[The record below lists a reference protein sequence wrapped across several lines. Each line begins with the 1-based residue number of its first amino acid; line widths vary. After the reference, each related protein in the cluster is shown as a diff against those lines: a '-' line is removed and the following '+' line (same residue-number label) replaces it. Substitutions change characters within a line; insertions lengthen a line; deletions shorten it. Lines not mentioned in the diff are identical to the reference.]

1 MNKAFLRGLVVAAV
15 LLINCTLLSG
25 FIERQMTV
33 PVRECSPRYDNAV
46 GSQRIPADAIRW
58 EDGQS
63 FLYAIQEG
71 QGLTAGLWAKRVP
84 VNVMGI
90 EGAAAFVME
99 DESQAY
105 VLYGSRPFQD
115 GERVLPVEEGQA
127 QPDTLLL
134 WMPAGASPLEEGA
147 AVPLGEGEATLY
159 SRGSDAAFPGGKGA
173 GPAGSGGVARPKR
186 RNQLPGAG
194 KTAQRAALAGGGGP
208 CWCLPPCCWPSCF
221 ARPWDRQGA
230 GPGTWAAAWDAFWLG
245 WAWFLCWA
253 APSCPL
259 RCCQRAISLLGAI
272 TATCSGWRKMG
283 WQLSRRMPAA
293 QSSST
298 SWGSGS
304 GRPCSF
310 WREGRRCSVCFLSR
324 WGCISEGALVFT
336 HGAAVSLL
344 SERRKAK
351 NRKVGIGDALV

>member
-84 VNVMGI
+84 VNVIGI
-90 EGAAAFVME
+90 EGTAAFVME

-134 WMPAGASPLEEGA
+134 WMPAGAAPLEEGA
-147 AVPLGEGEATLY
+147 TIPLGEGEATLY
-159 SRGSDAAFPGGKGA
+159 SREVTQPFLAERELAQLVPEELRAQSAVISCQELEKLLNGLPWLAGAALLALATLLLAILLCVALGHERRWPWYLGCGVGCFLAWVGLVLVLGRTQLPSSLLPTGNIFAWGHYSNLFQLAEKGLAAFA
-173 GPAGSGGVARPKR
+173 ENARCAELL
-186 RNQLPGAG
+186 NLLG
-194 KTAQRAALAGGGGP
+194 QRQREAMLLLAGGAALL
-208 CWCLPPCCWPSCF
+208 CLLLVTV
-221 ARPWDRQGA
+221 GMY
-230 GPGTWAAAWDAFWLG
+230 
-245 WAWFLCWA
+245 
-253 APSCPL
+253 L
-259 RCCQRAISLLGAI
+259 RRS
-272 TATCSGWRKMG
+272 
-283 WQLSRRMPAA
+283 
-293 QSSST
+293 
-298 SWGSGS
+298 SGS
-304 GRPCSF
+304 HARGGRLPSF
-310 WREGRRCSVCFLSR
+310 RKEG
-324 WGCISEGALVFT
+324 
-336 HGAAVSLL
+336 
-344 SERRKAK
+344 
-351 NRKVGIGDALV
+351 GDKS

>member
-33 PVRECSPRYDNAV
+33 PVRECSPRYDAAV

-84 VNVMGI
+84 VNVIGT

-105 VLYGSRPFQD
+105 VLYGSRLFQD
-115 GERVLPVEEGQA
+115 GERVLPVEEGRA

-159 SRGSDAAFPGGKGA
+159 SREVTQPFLAERELA
-173 GPAGSGGVARPKR
+173 
-186 RNQLPGAG
+186 QLAPEELR
-194 KTAQRAALAGGGGP
+194 AQSTVISCQELEALLNGLPWLA
-208 CWCLPPCCWPSCF
+208 CWRLPPCCWLFCF
-221 ARPWDRQGA
+221 AWPWDRQGA

-259 RCCQRAISLLGAI
+259 RCCQRAISLLGAT
-272 TATCSGWRKMG
+272 TATCSSWRKRG

-293 QSSST
+293 QSSPT

-310 WREGRRCSVCFLSR
+310 WREGRRCSACFLSR
-324 WGCISEGALVFT
+324 WGCISEGALVHT
-336 HGAAVSLL
+336 RGAAVFLL
-344 SERRKAK
+344 SERREAI
-351 NRKVGIGDALV
+351 NRKAGIGGLPV

>member
-71 QGLTAGLWAKRVP
+71 QGLTAGLWAERVP
-84 VNVMGI
+84 VNVIGT

-99 DESQAY
+99 DESQEY

-115 GERVLPVEEGQA
+115 VERVLPVEEGQA

-134 WMPAGASPLEEGA
+134 WMPAGASPLEQG
-147 AVPLGEGEATLY
+147 VTIPLGEGEATLY
-159 SRGSDAAFPGGKGA
+159 SREVTQPFLAERELAQLAPEELRAQSAVISCQELEKLLNGLPWLA
-173 GPAGSGGVARPKR
+173 G
-186 RNQLPGAG
+186 
-194 KTAQRAALAGGGGP
+194 AALLALATLLLAILFCVALGRGKR
-208 CWCLPPCCWPSCF
+208 WPWYLGC
-221 ARPWDRQGA
+221 GV
-230 GPGTWAAAWDAFWLG
+230 GCFWLG

-259 RCCQRAISLLGAI
+259 RCCQRAISLLGAT
-272 TATCSGWRKMG
+272 TATCSSWRKRG

-293 QSSST
+293 RSSST
-298 SWGSGS
+298 FWGSGS

-310 WREGRRCSVCFLSR
+310 WREGRRCSACFLSR
-324 WGCISEGALVFT
+324 WGCISEGALVHT
-336 HGAAVSLL
+336 RGAAVFLL
-344 SERRKAK
+344 SERREAI

>member
-33 PVRECSPRYDNAV
+33 PVRECSPRYDVAV

-84 VNVMGI
+84 VNVIGT

-115 GERVLPVEEGQA
+115 GERVLPVEEGQR
-127 QPDTLLL
+127 
-134 WMPAGASPLEEGA
+134 PAGHPPSLDAGGG
-147 AVPLGEGEATLY
+147 VPLGGGRCHPLGGGG
-159 SRGSDAAFPGGKGA
+159 SHLVQPGSDAAFPGGEGA
-173 GPAGSGGVARPKR
+173 GPAGSGGAARPKR

-194 KTAQRAALAGGGGP
+194 KTAQRAAVAGGGGP
-208 CWCLPPCCWPSCF
+208 AGACHLAAGHPVLRGPGT
-221 ARPWDRQGA
+221 RQGA

-253 APSCPL
+253 APSCPP
-259 RCCQRAISLLGAI
+259 RCCQRAISLLGAT
-272 TATCSGWRKMG
+272 TATCSGWRKRG

-293 QSSST
+293 RSSST

-310 WREGRRCSVCFLSR
+310 WREGRRCSACFLSR

>member
-33 PVRECSPRYDNAV
+33 PVRECSPRYDASV

-84 VNVMGI
+84 VNVIGT

-115 GERVLPVEEGQA
+115 GERVLPVEEGRA

-147 AVPLGEGEATLY
+147 AIPLGEGEAILY
-159 SRGSDAAFPGGKGA
+159 SREVMQPFLAERELAQLVPEELRAQSAVISCQELETLLNGLPWLA
-173 GPAGSGGVARPKR
+173 G
-186 RNQLPGAG
+186 
-194 KTAQRAALAGGGGP
+194 AALLA
-208 CWCLPPCCWPSCF
+208 L
-221 ARPWDRQGA
+221 A
-230 GPGTWAAAWDAFWLG
+230 TL
-245 WAWFLCWA
+245 L
-253 APSCPL
+253 L
-259 RCCQRAISLLGAI
+259 AIL
-272 TATCSGWRKMG
+272 
-283 WQLSRRMPAA
+283 
-293 QSSST
+293 
-298 SWGSGS
+298 
-304 GRPCSF
+304 
-310 WREGRRCSVCFLSR
+310 
-324 WGCISEGALVFT
+324 
-336 HGAAVSLL
+336 
-344 SERRKAK
+344 
-351 NRKVGIGDALV
+351 

>member
-84 VNVMGI
+84 VNVIGT

-115 GERVLPVEEGQA
+115 GERVLPVEEGRA

-134 WMPAGASPLEEGA
+134 WVPAGASPLEEGA
-147 AVPLGEGEATLY
+147 AVPLGEREAILY
-159 SRGSDAAFPGGKGA
+159 SREVMQPFLAERELA
-173 GPAGSGGVARPKR
+173 
-186 RNQLPGAG
+186 QLAPEELR
-194 KTAQRAALAGGGGP
+194 AQSTVISCQELEKLLNGLPWLAGGGP
-208 CWCLPPCCWPSCF
+208 
-221 ARPWDRQGA
+221 AGA
-230 GPGTWAAAWDAFWLG
+230 CHLAAGHPVLRGPGTGKALALVPWLRRGMPFGLGGTGSCAGPHPAALFAAANGQYLCLG
-245 WAWFLCWA
+245 PLQQPVPAGGRGAGSFRGE
-253 APSCPL
+253 CPL
-259 RCCQRAISLLGAI
+259 RGAPQPPGAAAAGGHAPFGGRGGAALSASCHGGDVSQKELWFTRA
-272 TATCSGWRKMG
+272 
-283 WQLSRRMPAA
+283 
-293 QSSST
+293 
-298 SWGSGS
+298 
-304 GRPCSF
+304 
-310 WREGRRCSVCFLSR
+310 GRRSFFFPKGGKR
-324 WGCISEGALVFT
+324 
-336 HGAAVSLL
+336 
-344 SERRKAK
+344 
-351 NRKVGIGDALV
+351 

>member
-1 MNKAFLRGLVVAAV
+1 M
-15 LLINCTLLSG
+15 
-25 FIERQMTV
+25 
-33 PVRECSPRYDNAV
+33 PV

-84 VNVMGI
+84 VNVIGT

-134 WMPAGASPLEEGA
+134 WMPAGASPLEQG
-147 AVPLGEGEATLY
+147 VTIPLGEGKATLY
-159 SRGSDAAFPGGKGA
+159 SREVMQPFLAERELAQLVPEELRAQSTVISCQELEKLLNGLPWLA
-173 GPAGSGGVARPKR
+173 G
-186 RNQLPGAG
+186 
-194 KTAQRAALAGGGGP
+194 AALLVLAT
-208 CWCLPPCCWPSCF
+208 LLLAILF
-221 ARPWDRQGA
+221 LR
-230 GPGTWAAAWDAFWLG
+230 GPGTGKALALVPGLRRGMPFGLGGPGSCAGPHPAALLAAANGQYLCLG
-245 WAWFLCWA
+245 
-253 APSCPL
+253 PL
-259 RCCQRAISLLGAI
+259 QQPVPAGGRGAG
-272 TATCSGWRKMG
+272 SFRG
-283 WQLSRRMPAA
+283 RMPAA
-293 QSSST
+293 RSSST

-310 WREGRRCSVCFLSR
+310 CGR
-324 WGCISEGALVFT
+324 GGAALPASCHGGDVSQKELWVFT
-336 HGAAVSLL
+336 NGAVVSLL

-351 NRKVGIGDALV
+351 IVKWE

>member
-1 MNKAFLRGLVVAAV
+1 MNKVFLRGLVVAAV

-90 EGAAAFVME
+90 EGTAAFVME
-99 DESQAY
+99 DESQEY

-134 WMPAGASPLEEGA
+134 WMPAGASPLEQG
-147 AVPLGEGEATLY
+147 VTIPLGEGEATLY
-159 SRGSDAAFPGGKGA
+159 SREVTQPFLAERELAQLVPEELRAQSAVISCQELEKLLNGLPWLAGAALLMLATLLLAILFCAALGRGKRWPWYLGCGVGCFLAWVGLVLVLGRTQLPSSLLPTGNIFAWGHYSNLFRLAEEGLAAFA
-173 GPAGSGGVARPKR
+173 ENARCAELL
-186 RNQLPGAG
+186 NLLG
-194 KTAQRAALAGGGGP
+194 QRQREAMLLLAGGAALLCLLLVTVGMYLRRSSGFHARGGR
-208 CWCLPPCCWPSCF
+208 LPSF
-221 ARPWDRQGA
+221 
-230 GPGTWAAAWDAFWLG
+230 
-245 WAWFLCWA
+245 
-253 APSCPL
+253 
-259 RCCQRAISLLGAI
+259 
-272 TATCSGWRKMG
+272 RK
-283 WQLSRRMPAA
+283 
-293 QSSST
+293 
-298 SWGSGS
+298 
-304 GRPCSF
+304 
-310 WREGRRCSVCFLSR
+310 EE
-324 WGCISEGALVFT
+324 SEK
-336 HGAAVSLL
+336 S
-344 SERRKAK
+344 
-351 NRKVGIGDALV
+351 

>member
-33 PVRECSPRYDNAV
+33 PVRECSPRYDVAV

-84 VNVMGI
+84 VNVIGT

-115 GERVLPVEEGQA
+115 GERVLPVEEGRA

-134 WMPAGASPLEEGA
+134 WMPAGASPLEQG
-147 AVPLGEGEATLY
+147 VTIPLGEGEATLY
-159 SRGSDAAFPGGKGA
+159 SREVTQPFLAERELA
-173 GPAGSGGVARPKR
+173 
-186 RNQLPGAG
+186 QLV
-194 KTAQRAALAGGGGP
+194 QEE
-208 CWCLPPCCWPSCF
+208 
-221 ARPWDRQGA
+221 
-230 GPGTWAAAWDAFWLG
+230 
-245 WAWFLCWA
+245 
-253 APSCPL
+253 L
-259 RCCQRAISLLGAI
+259 R
-272 TATCSGWRKMG
+272 
-283 WQLSRRMPAA
+283 A
-293 QSSST
+293 QSA
-298 SWGSGS
+298 
-304 GRPCSF
+304 
-310 WREGRRCSVCFLSR
+310 V
-324 WGCISEGALVFT
+324 ISC
-336 HGAAVSLL
+336 
-344 SERRKAK
+344 
-351 NRKVGIGDALV
+351 

>member
-33 PVRECSPRYDNAV
+33 PVRECSPRYDAAV
-46 GSQRIPADAIRW
+46 GSQRIPADAICW

-84 VNVMGI
+84 VNVIGT

-134 WMPAGASPLEEGA
+134 WMRRGVPLGGGRCP
-147 AVPLGEGEATLY
+147 VPLGEREATLY
-159 SRGSDAAFPGGKGA
+159 SREVMQPFLAERGA
-173 GPAGSGGVARPKR
+173 GPAGAGGAARPKHC
-186 RNQLPGAG
+186 NQLSGVG
-194 KTAQRAALAGGGGP
+194 KAAQRAALAGGGGP
-208 CWCLPPCCWPSCF
+208 
-221 ARPWDRQGA
+221 AGA
-230 GPGTWAAAWDAFWLG
+230 CHLAAGHPVLRGPGTGKALALVPGLWRGMPFGLGGPGSCAGPHPAALFAAANG
-245 WAWFLCWA
+245 QYLCLEPLQQPVPA
-253 APSCPL
+253 GGRGAGSFRGKCPL
-259 RCCQRAISLLGAI
+259 RGAPQPPG
-272 TATCSGWRKMG
+272 AAAAGGHAPFGGRGGAALPASCHDGDVSQKELWF
-283 WQLSRRMPAA
+283 SR
-293 QSSST
+293 T
-298 SWGSGS
+298 
-304 GRPCSF
+304 GRPSF
-310 WREGRRCSVCFLSR
+310 FFPKG
-324 WGCISEGALVFT
+324 GK
-336 HGAAVSLL
+336 
-344 SERRKAK
+344 RKIVK
-351 NRKVGIGDALV
+351 WE